1 MLLNLARTIP
11 RSAAN
16 GPGQRFV
23 VWVQGCAIRCPGC
36 WNPDTWAFETRQL
49 REAAELAVE
58 ILVTADIE
66 GVTFT
71 GGEPFH
77 QARALAEVAA
87 RVRAAGLS
95 VFVFTGY
102 ELHELNRSDHRDLL
116 DLTDVLVSGRYVQA
130 QRSFESAWRGSS
142 NQRVHFMTDRY
153 RESCMAGSGSV
164 EYHLD
169 GDGQVVVTGFP
180 LPQLVDDAVNTAKR
194 CVAHPP
200 TS

>member
-36 WNPDTWAFETRQL
+36 WNPDTWDFETRQL
-49 REAAELAVE
+49 RDTAALADE
-58 ILVTADIE
+58 ILDTSGIE

-77 QARALAEVAA
+77 QAGALVDVAS

-102 ELHELNRSDHRDLL
+102 ELDELTRADHRELL
-116 DLTDVLVSGRYVQA
+116 ALTDVLVSGRYVQA
-130 QRSFESAWRGSS
+130 LRSFDSEWRGST
-142 NQRVHFMTDRY
+142 NQRVHFLSARY
-153 RESCMAGSGSV
+153 TEVSIAGSPRV
-164 EYHLD
+164 EFHLAP
-169 GDGQVVVTGFP
+169 DGQLAVTGFP
-180 LPQLVDDAVNTAKR
+180 LPQFLDVVPAPKW
-194 CVAHPP
+194 PP
-200 TS
+200 QNEQ

>member
-36 WNPDTWAFETRQL
+36 WNPDTWAFETRQV
-49 REAAELAVE
+49 RDTAALADE
-58 ILVTADIE
+58 ILATVGIE

-77 QARALAEVAA
+77 QAAALVEVAG

-102 ELHELNRSDHRDLL
+102 DLHELTRSDHRELL
-116 DLTDVLVSGRYVQA
+116 ALADVLVSGRYVQS
-130 QRSFESAWRGSS
+130 QRSFESEWRGST
-142 NQRVHFMTDRY
+142 NQRVHFMTARY
-153 RESCMAGSGSV
+153 TEASMADSAQV
-164 EYHLD
+164 EFHLAP
-169 GDGQVVVTGFP
+169 DGQLTVTGFP
-180 LPQLVDDAVNTAKR
+180 LPQLIDVE
-194 CVAHPP
+194 P
-200 TS
+200 TVSCLSQRQVR